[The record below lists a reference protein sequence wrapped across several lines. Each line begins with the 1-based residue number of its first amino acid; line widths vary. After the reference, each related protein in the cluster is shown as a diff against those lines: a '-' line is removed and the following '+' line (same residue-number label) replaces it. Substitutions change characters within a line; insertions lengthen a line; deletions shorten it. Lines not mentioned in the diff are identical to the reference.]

1 MLLNESE
8 TKALTDKILSFV
20 TASDATVGVS
30 SDKLSHLRFAGN
42 NFLTSGTRLS
52 RGANVTVWI
61 DGKRGAS
68 STNDVDDASLKAMVE
83 QAEKIAR
90 SAPVDREYMPTLGK
104 QTYKPVN
111 GFVES
116 TANLSLT
123 DRAKNVSDILA
134 ECEKNKVIGAG
145 FHSARV
151 QAGGSATKNGNFE
164 FERSTNVSL
173 SVTARTP
180 DGTSSGYFLR
190 SHYDIGKL
198 DTKRIAQEAV
208 RKALDGGNARAIDP
222 GVYTVILEPQAVA
235 DLLGN
240 LGFTFNARNA
250 DEGRSVYSAPGGKT
264 RVGEKIFDERISV
277 FSDPWN
283 ADVPGSQSAQGGL
296 PAEKFYLV
304 KNGVLENLVY
314 NRFWAKQKSKEPTP
328 GPVNTILE
336 ASGPTSSVEEMIKST
351 QRGILVSRFWYIRS
365 TDVRT
370 ASSTGLTRDGVWFI
384 ENGKIAYPLKN
395 FRFNQSVTQM
405 LAPGNV
411 EMIGVSERVGGSEGG
426 GATASLLPALKL
438 KAFNFT
444 SQSEA
449 V

>member
-1 MLLNESE
+1 MLLNEQE
-8 TKALTDKILSFV
+8 TKALTEKILSFV
-20 TASDATVGVS
+20 TATDASAGVS

-42 NFLTSGTRLS
+42 DLLTSGTRFA

-90 SAPVDREYMPTLGK
+90 NAPVDREYMPTLGK

-111 GFVES
+111 GYIES

-123 DRAKNVSDILA
+123 ERAKSVGDILT
-134 ECEKNKVIGAG
+134 ECEKNKEIGAG

-151 QAGGSATKNGNFE
+151 QTGGSATKNGNFE

-173 SVTARTP
+173 SVSARTP
-180 DGTSSGYFLR
+180 DGKSSGYFLR
-190 SHYDIGKL
+190 SHYDVNKL
-198 DTKRIAQEAV
+198 DTTRIAHEAV
-208 RKALDGGNARAIDP
+208 RKALDGGGARAIEP
-222 GVYTVILEPQAVA
+222 GAYTVILEPQAVA
-235 DLLGN
+235 DFVGN

-264 RVGEKIFDERISV
+264 RVGEKMFDERISV
-277 FSDPWN
+277 YSDPWN
-283 ADVPGSQSAQGGL
+283 SDLPGSQSAQGGI

-304 KNGVLENLVY
+304 RNGVLENLVY
-314 NRFWAKQKSKEPTP
+314 NRFWAKQKSKQATP
-328 GPVNTILE
+328 GPVNTIME
-336 ASGPTSSVEEMIKST
+336 TSGPTSSIEEMIKST
-351 QRGILVSRFWYIRS
+351 QRGILVTRFWYIRG

-370 ASSTGLTRDGVWFI
+370 ASSTGLTRDGVWMI

-411 EMIGVSERVGGSEGG
+411 EMIGKSERVGSSEGG
-426 GATASLLPALKL
+426 GSSASLLPALKV